1 MTTDCTRFA
10 DDLKAYADGELPLL
24 RRAAV
29 RRHLAHCPACREE
42 IAAMTHL
49 AEDLRTSEPSEALDA
64 DLRARILDAP
74 PVNSRPAPPR
84 RPLSPSL
91 KWALAGMALLAWCV
105 LFPQFQKHRDAAKLP
120 ASTAKGEQIASAK
133 KPPSEAPVKL
143 TVRLSNRE
151 AGVDGNNSPYI
162 QIKDPD
168 SKYSSRVKLD
178 GTQTYDANSPVPVG
192 VAGGGRPLVFHD
204 TGALNAA
211 GPSSPQA
218 ANALGVGA
226 FSSPARQVHKEA
238 SITVQLANPEVTSD
252 TVETMVKETGGFVA
266 SNTLDT
272 SDDGLKSAELVVKV
286 PVVQFDTFLAQIA
299 RLGSVQAKNVTGED
313 ITEQTSDADSEE
325 NVLEGEVA
333 HSEARLKALGTKSK
347 WRDEQSVRDLR
358 IQLAQSRARLV
369 LLKRMATLAT
379 ITVDLD
385 QTPKKAAPVT
395 GGLLGGLKDTVH
407 DAGQSLVGAAGAL
420 MALMIWLLAY
430 APLWIPA
437 LLLGRYGLREYRK
450 RQAV

>member
-24 RRAAV
+24 RRAAL

-42 IAAMTHL
+42 IAAMTQL
-49 AEDLRTSEPSEALDA
+49 TEDLRTSEPPEALDA

-74 PVNSRPAPPR
+74 PALSRPAPSR
-84 RPLSPSL
+84 RPLSTPL
-91 KWALAGMALLAWCV
+91 KWALAGIALLAWCV
-105 LFPQFQKHRDAAKLP
+105 LFPQFQKHFAHP
-120 ASTAKGEQIASAK
+120 EQSAQKVLQRPVASAQN
-133 KPPSEAPVKL
+133 PPPAVAV
-143 TVRLSNRE
+143 TA
-151 AGVDGNNSPYI
+151 AGNSLNDASAS
-162 QIKDPD
+162 IKNPN
-168 SKYSSRVKLD
+168 STYSDANGIGK
-178 GTQTYDANSPVPVG
+178 TQTYGYQVRVG
-192 VAGGGRPLVFHD
+192 NGAGSSRPL
-204 TGALNAA
+204 TSNG
-211 GPSSPQA
+211 
-218 ANALGVGA
+218 LGVGSYA
-226 FSSPARQVHKEA
+226 DSTRQVHKEA
-238 SITVQLANPEVTSD
+238 SITVQLANPEATSD

-266 SNTLDT
+266 SNNLDT
-272 SDDGLKSAELVVKV
+272 SDDGLKSAELIVKV

-299 RLGSVQAKNVTGED
+299 RLGNVQAKNVTGED
-313 ITEQTSDADSEE
+313 ITEQTSDADAEE
-325 NVLEGEVA
+325 NVLESEVA

-379 ITVDLD
+379 ITVDLE

-395 GGLLGGLKDTVH
+395 RGLLSGLKDTVH

-420 MALMIWLLAY
+420 LALIIWLLAY

-437 LLLGRYGLREYRK
+437 LLLGRYGLKEYRK

>member
-1 MTTDCTRFA
+1 MTHHSVTDCARFA

-24 RRAAV
+24 RRYAV

-42 IAAMTHL
+42 IAAMTQL
-49 AEDLRTSEPSEALDA
+49 TEDLRASEPSEPLDA

-74 PVNSRPAPPR
+74 PVIDRPAPSR

-91 KWALAGMALLAWCV
+91 KWALAGLALVAWCFV
-105 LFPQFQKHRDAAKLP
+105 FPQLQKYRHTASDKQIAAKDSLGG
-120 ASTAKGEQIASAK
+120 AA
-133 KPPSEAPVKL
+133 
-143 TVRLSNRE
+143 
-151 AGVDGNNSPYI
+151 I

-168 SKYSSRVKLD
+168 SKYSNRIKPNK
-178 GTQTYDANSPVPVG
+178 TQIYDANSPVSLG
-192 VAGGGRPLVFHD
+192 AAGGSPPLVSN
-204 TGALNAA
+204 G
-211 GPSSPQA
+211 
-218 ANALGVGA
+218 LGVGSFA
-226 FSSPARQVHKEA
+226 SPTRQVHKEA
-238 SITVQLANPEVTSD
+238 SITVQLANPETSSD

-272 SDDGLKSAELVVKV
+272 SDDGLKSAELVVKI

-299 RLGSVQAKNVTGED
+299 RLGNVQAKNVTGED

-325 NVLEGEVA
+325 TVLEGDVA
-333 HSEARLKALGTKSK
+333 RSEARLKALGAKAK
-347 WRDEQSVRDLR
+347 WHDEQSTRDLR

-369 LLKRMATLAT
+369 LLKRMAALST
-379 ITVDLD
+379 ITIDLD

-395 GGLLGGLKDTVH
+395 GGFLSGLKETTH
-407 DAGQSLVGAAGAL
+407 DAGQSLVGAAGTLLAL
-420 MALMIWLLAY
+420 VIWLLAY

-437 LLLGRYGLREYRK
+437 LLLGRYGLKEYRK

>member
-1 MTTDCTRFA
+1 MTDCTRFA

-29 RRHLAHCPACREE
+29 RRHLAQCPACREE
-42 IAAMTHL
+42 IAAMTQL
-49 AEDLRTSEPSEALDA
+49 AEDLRTSEPSEPLDA
-64 DLRARILDAP
+64 DLRARILDTP
-74 PVNSRPAPPR
+74 PGSRRPAPPR

-105 LFPQFQKHRDAAKLP
+105 LFPHFQKHRDAAKLP
-120 ASTAKGEQIASAK
+120 APTAKGEQIASAGQL
-133 KPPSEAPVKL
+133 PPKTPPKI

-151 AGVDGNNSPYI
+151 AGVDGNNGPYI
-162 QIKDPD
+162 RIKDPD
-168 SKYSSRVKLD
+168 SNYSSRVKLN
-178 GTQTYDANSPVPVG
+178 GNQTYDSKAVTLNG
-192 VAGGGRPLVFHD
+192 AGDLSHKVF
-204 TGALNAA
+204 NAI
-211 GPSSPQA
+211 
-218 ANALGVGA
+218 GVGSYA
-226 FSSPARQVHKEA
+226 DSTRQVHKEA
-238 SITVQLANPEVTSD
+238 SITVQLANPEATSD

-286 PVVQFDTFLAQIA
+286 PVVQFDSFLVQIA
-299 RLGSVQAKNVTGED
+299 RLGNVQAKNVTGED
-313 ITEQTSDADSEE
+313 ITEQTSDADAEE

-333 HSEARLKALGTKSK
+333 HSEARLKALGAKSK

-358 IQLAQSRARLV
+358 IQLAQARARLV

-379 ITVDLD
+379 ITIDLE
-385 QTPKKAAPVT
+385 QTPKKAVPVT
-395 GGLLGGLKDTVH
+395 GGFLGSLKDTTH
-407 DAGQSLVGAAGAL
+407 DAAQSLVGAAGTL
-420 MALMIWLLAY
+420 VSLVIWLLAY

-437 LLLGRYGLREYRK
+437 LLLGRCGLKEYRK

>member
-1 MTTDCTRFA
+1 MTTDCTRVA

-24 RRAAV
+24 RRYAV
-29 RRHLAHCPACREE
+29 RRHLAQCPACREE
-42 IAAMTHL
+42 IAAMTQL
-49 AEDLRTSEPSEALDA
+49 TEDLRTSEPSEPLDA

-74 PVNSRPAPPR
+74 PVSSRPTPSR

-91 KWALAGMALLAWCV
+91 KWALAGMALLAWCFV
-105 LFPQFQKHRDAAKLP
+105 FTVIQRNRI
-120 ASTAKGEQIASAK
+120 TARRSARTEQIASVQ
-133 KPPSEAPVKL
+133 KPPPAVA
-143 TVRLSNRE
+143 VR
-151 AGVDGNNSPYI
+151 AGGSGFGSAVI
-162 QIKDPD
+162 QTKDPD
-168 SKYSSRVKLD
+168 SKYQDTNGLSA
-178 GTQTYDANSPVPVG
+178 GQTYDSKVI
-192 VAGGGRPLVFHD
+192 
-204 TGALNAA
+204 TLNGA
-211 GPSSPQA
+211 GPSRPQA
-218 ANALGVGA
+218 ANALGAGSFVA
-226 FSSPARQVHKEA
+226 STRQVHKEA
-238 SITVQLANPEVTSD
+238 SINVQLANPEATSD

-272 SDDGLKSAELVVKV
+272 SDDGLKSAELIVKV

-313 ITEQTSDADSEE
+313 ITEQTSDADAEE

-333 HSEARLKALGTKSK
+333 HSEARLKALGAKSK

-395 GGLLGGLKDTVH
+395 GGLLSGLKDTVH
-407 DAGQSLVGAAGAL
+407 DAGQSLVGAAGTLLAL
-420 MALMIWLLAY
+420 VIWLLAY
-430 APLWIPA
+430 APLWIPT
-437 LLLGRYGLREYRK
+437 LLLGRYGLREYQK

>member
-24 RRAAV
+24 RRVAV
-29 RRHLAHCPACREE
+29 RHHLAHCPACREE
-42 IAAMTHL
+42 IAAMTQL
-49 AEDLRTSEPSEALDA
+49 TEDLRTSEPPEPLDA

-74 PVNSRPAPPR
+74 PGSRRPAPPR

-105 LFPQFQKHRDAAKLP
+105 LFPQFQKHRNT
-120 ASTAKGEQIASAK
+120 ASDKQIASAK
-133 KPPSEAPVKL
+133 KPQSDAPVTY

-151 AGVDGNNSPYI
+151 AGADGKVYI
-162 QIKDPD
+162 KIKDPD
-168 SKYSSRVKLD
+168 SKYQDTNGLNDAKTYGARV
-178 GTQTYDANSPVPVG
+178 NI
-192 VAGGGRPLVFHD
+192 AGDLRQQVFNA
-204 TGALNAA
+204 TGA
-211 GPSSPQA
+211 GQFTSPT
-218 ANALGVGA
+218 
-226 FSSPARQVHKEA
+226 RQVHREA
-238 SITVQLANPEVTSD
+238 SITVQLANPEATSD

-272 SDDGLKSAELVVKV
+272 SEDGLKSAELVVKV
-286 PVVQFDTFLAQIA
+286 PVVQFDTFLVQIA
-299 RLGSVQAKNVTGED
+299 RLGNVQAKNVTGED
-313 ITEQTSDADSEE
+313 ITEQTSDADAEE

-379 ITVDLD
+379 ITVDLE
-385 QTPKKAAPVT
+385 QTPKKAVPVT

-437 LLLGRYGLREYRK
+437 LLLGRYGLKEYRK